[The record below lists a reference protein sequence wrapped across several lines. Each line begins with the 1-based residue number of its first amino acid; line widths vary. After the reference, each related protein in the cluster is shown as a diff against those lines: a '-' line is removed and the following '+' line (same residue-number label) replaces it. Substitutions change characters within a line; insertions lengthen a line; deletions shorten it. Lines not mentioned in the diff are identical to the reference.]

1 MQTKVRKIRKNL
13 KNFCVEG
20 KMERPQTWVKE
31 FAHAMNETQALK
43 VIALRLEKRHGSNVY
58 IGNCSV
64 REVPENPG
72 KKK

>member
-1 MQTKVRKIRKNL
+1 
-13 KNFCVEG
+13 
-20 KMERPQTWVKE
+20 MERPQTWVKE